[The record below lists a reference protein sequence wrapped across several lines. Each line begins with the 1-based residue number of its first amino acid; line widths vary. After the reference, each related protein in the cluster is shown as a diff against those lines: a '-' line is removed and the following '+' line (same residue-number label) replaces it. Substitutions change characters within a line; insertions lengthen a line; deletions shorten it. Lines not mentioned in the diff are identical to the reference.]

1 MAWVMALTPLVLLLL
16 GFPFFVV
23 LLATS
28 ILVLLFFSDVPATA
42 LQQVI
47 LGSIDQ
53 FALLAVPYFIFAGEL
68 MARGNITAPLV
79 RWVLSIVGG
88 RRGSLPLTALGAGTI
103 FGALSGSTAASVAAI
118 GALTHKPMTDAG
130 YQPGFASA
138 LLASAGAIANIIP
151 PSIAMILY
159 GAASHTSVVA
169 LFAAGIVPGLLFA
182 AVFGIYIYLYAAR
195 GGFRDG
201 NPFTLAEF
209 LAASRQAGWAF
220 GAPLIILGGIYG
232 GIFTPT
238 EAAGVACVYAAVVT
252 MTVYRSIDVREFF
265 ACAGR
270 SMFLTAQIF
279 AIVAVAGVFS
289 WLLTISGVPQALSG
303 FIAGLALPSWAI
315 LLAIN
320 ILLLIVGCLVDTAS
334 AILVLTP
341 LLTPIAMNAG
351 VDPVHFGIIMVVNL
365 SIGTFTPPFGIDIFT
380 VQAIFKTPLRELYA
394 GLAPFIALAVLSLM
408 IITYIP
414 ALSLWVL
421 RFL

>member
-1 MAWVMALTPLVLLLL
+1 MAWVMALTPVLLLLL

-28 ILVLLFFSDVPATA
+28 VLALLLFSDVPATA

-47 LGSIDQ
+47 LGSIDHL
-53 FALLAVPYFIFAGEL
+53 ALLAVPFFIFAGEL
-68 MARGNITAPLV
+68 MARGNITGPLV

-88 RRGSLPLTALGAGTI
+88 RRGCLPLTALGAATI
-103 FGALSGSTAASVAAI
+103 FGAVSGSTAASVAAV
-118 GALTHKPMTDAG
+118 GALTHRPMTKAG
-130 YQPGFASA
+130 YGQGFASA

-169 LFAAGIVPGLLFA
+169 LFAAGIVPGLMFTVA
-182 AVFGIYIYLYAAR
+182 FGLYIYFHAAR
-195 GGFRDG
+195 RGLREGK
-201 NPFTLAEF
+201 PFAFGEF

-252 MTVYRSIDVREFF
+252 MTVYRSIDLREFF

-270 SMFLTAQIF
+270 SSFLTAQIL
-279 AIVAVAGVFS
+279 AIVAAAGIYS
-289 WLLTISGVPQALSG
+289 WLLTISGVPQAASD
-303 FIAGLALPSWAI
+303 FIGALAAPPWAV

-320 ILLLIVGCLVDTAS
+320 ILLLIVGCFIDTAS

-341 LLTPIAMNAG
+341 LLSPIAVRIG
-351 VDPVHFGIIMVVNL
+351 IDPVHFGIIMVVNL
-365 SIGTFTPPFGIDIFT
+365 SIGTFTPPFGLDIFT
-380 VQAIFKTPLRELYA
+380 VQAIFKAPLRELYA
-394 GLAPFIALAVLSLM
+394 GLVPFILFGITTLM
-408 IITYIP
+408 LISYIP
-414 ALSLWVL
+414 ILSLWVL